1 MHSGGGD
8 RDEYE
13 RAAGFSRRAL
23 LLGAGAT
30 ALLGGLVS
38 RMYQLQILES
48 DKYRTLS
55 DTNRINLQL
64 LAPPRGRILDR
75 GGRELA
81 GNRPNYRVLL
91 VPDQTDSID
100 MSLDL
105 VSHFIPVSAKL
116 REKVKREARTKSG
129 LAAVTV
135 ADGLSWDVF
144 SQINLAA
151 PDLPGIVADVGQVR
165 SYPYGVE
172 LSHVLGYVAAVSEN
186 DLKTRDDGDPLLRLP
201 DFPIGKNGV
210 EKAVD
215 RELRGKGGVRQI
227 EVNAHGRVIRELGR
241 TEGKPGADIELTLD
255 MDLQRFA
262 QERVKDE
269 SASAVVIDV
278 RNGEILTFV
287 SSPGFDPNEFIAG
300 FSQRRWD
307 EMNADPLK
315 PLLNKALAGEYA
327 PGSTFKMVTGLAG
340 LETGAIDGSTRIRCG
355 GSLRLG
361 SHTFHCHRRG
371 GHGSVTIADALKVS
385 CNVFFYE
392 VGRRIGVDAIAD
404 MAHRLG
410 LGEKFNFEVP
420 GERRGSIPSTAWKME
435 RFGEVVRPGDS
446 LNAAIGQGYV
456 TATPL
461 QLAVMTAR
469 IANGG
474 HAIMPHI
481 VRRVGGGEASAP
493 PAPPIGIPAEHIG
506 LIHAGMD
513 AVVNAAG
520 GTAGRSRLTGEGMRM
535 AGKTGTA
542 QVRGAKSVGGTAK
555 GNAVPWHLRNHAL
568 FVAFAPVEA
577 PRYAIAVVVEH
588 GQGGSKAAAPVAK
601 DIMEMLLKKDQQP
614 PGAPV
619 ASNAV
624 PA

>member
-1 MHSGGGD
+1 MHTSSE
-8 RDEYE
+8 RDDYE
-13 RAAGFSRRAL
+13 RSAGFSRRAL
-23 LLGAGAT
+23 MLGAGAT
-30 ALLGGLVS
+30 ALIGGLIS

-48 DKYRTLS
+48 EKYRTLA

-64 LAPPRGRILDR
+64 LPPPRGRILDR

-105 VSHFIPVSAKL
+105 VSHFIAVTPKM
-116 REKVKREARTKSG
+116 REKIKREARSKSG

-135 ADGLSWDVF
+135 AEDLSWEVF
-144 SQINLAA
+144 SRVNLAA

-172 LSHVLGYVAAVSEN
+172 LSHVLGYVAAVSER
-186 DLKTRDDGDPLLRLP
+186 DLQTRDDGDPLLRLP
-201 DFPIGKNGV
+201 GFPIGKNGV

-215 RELRGKGGVRQI
+215 RDLRGKGGVRQI

-241 TEGKPGADIELTLD
+241 TEGRPGADIELTLD

-262 QERVKDE
+262 QERVKDL
-269 SASAVVIDV
+269 SASAVVVDV
-278 RNGEILTFV
+278 SSGEILTFV

-307 EMNADPLK
+307 EMNADPYK
-315 PLLNKALAGEYA
+315 PLLNKALAGVYA
-327 PGSTFKMVTGLAG
+327 PGSTFKIVTGLAG
-340 LETGAIDGSTRIRCG
+340 LETGAIDGSTRIRCPG
-355 GSLRLG
+355 YLKLG

-371 GHGSVTIADALKVS
+371 GHGAVTVADALKVS

-392 VGRRIGVDAIAD
+392 VGRRIGVDAIAA

-420 GERRGSIPSTAWKME
+420 GEQRGSIPSTAWKME
-435 RFGEVVRPGDS
+435 RFGEAVLPGDS

-456 TATPL
+456 AVTPL

-469 IANGG
+469 VANGG
-474 HAIMPHI
+474 RAVMPHI
-481 VRRVGGGEASAP
+481 VRRVGGGPVAAP
-493 PAPPIGIPAEHIG
+493 PAPPTGIAPEHIA

-542 QVRGAKSVGGTAK
+542 QVRGAAAVGGTMK
-555 GNAVPWHLRNHAL
+555 GDAVPWHLRNHAL
-568 FVAFAPVEA
+568 FVCFAPVEA
-577 PRYAIAVVVEH
+577 PKYAMAVVVEH
-588 GQGGSKAAAPVAK
+588 GQGGGKAAAPVAK
-601 DIMEMLLKKDQQP
+601 DIMEMLLKRDQQP

-619 ASNAV
+619 AVNSA